1 MDSIVMAKC
10 VFKQRKKTI
19 ICTGSLN
26 KSIQFLEK
34 ALRPKTAPFEFDISL
49 KNTLTLLF
57 ETWAMNEDG
66 DGQEIFDDVG
76 SRIGQRTDVWYVRY
90 DERIT
95 SQTFIQ
101 HADNFY
107 KIHNVRPIERNTLYL
122 KIESEIRGN
131 ILREAARS

>member
-1 MDSIVMAKC
+1 MAKC

-26 KSIQFLEK
+26 KPIQFLEK
-34 ALRPKTAPFEFDISL
+34 ALQPKTIPFELDISL

-76 SRIGQRTDVWYVRY
+76 SRIGQRTDVWYVRF
-90 DERIT
+90 DQRIT

-107 KIHNVRPIERNTLYL
+107 KIHNVRPVERNDLFL
-122 KIESEIRGN
+122 KIESEIRGD
-131 ILREAARS
+131 IFREAARS

>member
-1 MDSIVMAKC
+1 MAKC
-10 VFKQRKKTI
+10 IFKQRKKTI

-26 KSIQFLEK
+26 KPIQFLEK
-34 ALRPKTAPFEFDISL
+34 ALQPKTSPFELDISL
-49 KNTLTLLF
+49 KNTLTLLV
-57 ETWAMNEDG
+57 EAWAMNEDG

-76 SRIGQRTDVWYVRY
+76 SRIGQRTDIWYVRY

-101 HADNFY
+101 YRDDFY
-107 KIHNVRPIERNTLYL
+107 KIHKIRPLERNHLYL
-122 KIESEIRGN
+122 KIESEIRGD